1 MSPLNASEDGFFE
14 QITLPSRVLIC
25 TGKKCKK
32 RPRQT
37 DKLQRQLPRHCDTTT
52 VKCQKMCKGPVVVVK
67 QAGVRYWFSNLKG
80 KKNRRAFAEFLVS
93 GRISPRLERRLQK
106 RR

>member
-1 MSPLNASEDGFFE
+1 MPPINASEEGFFE
-14 QITLPSRVLIC
+14 EIEIRSRVLIC

-32 RPRQT
+32 RPRQA
-37 DKLQRQLPRHCDTTT
+37 DKLQRHLPERCATAT

-80 KKNRRAFAEFLVS
+80 KKNRRAFAEFLAS
-93 GRISPRLERRLQK
+93 GRISPRLKRHLQK